1 MDNVRDCRTKIIA
14 TLGPSSNTPE
24 MIEALIVAGMDIA
37 RLNFS
42 HGSTEDHR
50 RTIGNVRA
58 ASRKAKKD
66 VGILLDLQGPKIRIG
81 KLEQRIITLEEGQ
94 SFIITTRD
102 VLGTNMVVSTNYE
115 GLPWDLAK
123 GARILMD
130 DGLLELDVRKIS
142 GTEIYCKVI
151 RGGELSEK
159 KGINVPGTKL
169 AIQSLTDKDRED
181 LAIGISEGVDF
192 VAISFIRTAGD
203 VLSVKEI
210 IKRERASIPVIAK
223 IEKPE
228 AIENLEEILKVADGV
243 MVARGDLGVEISLEQ
258 VPIIQKEII
267 RRCNEEAI
275 PVITATQML
284 ESMIQHPRPTRAEAS
299 DVANAILDGTDAIM
313 LSGETAVGKYPAGAV
328 AMMKRIAHATE
339 DKLLESIRPAPE
351 KIKVKGDP
359 EHAIAHAVYYTA
371 TDIRAKAIV
380 SFTRSGGTACV
391 ISKYRPNIPIIGVT
405 HTEPVLKR
413 LTLYWGVKGV
423 LVELKENTDAMIDGV
438 EKKLLETG
446 LVKHGDTIII
456 TLGVPWG
463 VAGSTNMLM
472 VHQIR

>member
-1 MDNVRDCRTKIIA
+1 MDNIMDCRTKIIA
-14 TLGPSSNTPE
+14 TLGPASNTPE
-24 MIEALIVAGMDIA
+24 MIESLIVAGMDIA

-58 ASRKAKKD
+58 ASRKALKD

-81 KLEQRIITLEEGQ
+81 KLEQRTILLEEGQ

-102 VLGTNMVVSTNYE
+102 VPGTHMGVSPNYE
-115 GLPWDLAK
+115 GPPRDLSK
-123 GARILMD
+123 VTRVLMD

-142 GTEIYCKVI
+142 GTEIYCKVV

-181 LAIGISEGVDF
+181 LATGIAEGVDF
-192 VAISFIRTAGD
+192 VAISFIRTAED

-228 AIENLEEILKVADGV
+228 AIENLEEILKVADGI

-299 DVANAILDGTDAIM
+299 DVANAILDGTDAVM
-313 LSGETAVGKYPAGAV
+313 FRSATSFSESQGRCARNQRRDP
-328 AMMKRIAHATE
+328 HASLG
-339 DKLLESIRPAPE
+339 KLLESIR
-351 KIKVKGDP
+351 
-359 EHAIAHAVYYTA
+359 
-371 TDIRAKAIV
+371 
-380 SFTRSGGTACV
+380 
-391 ISKYRPNIPIIGVT
+391 
-405 HTEPVLKR
+405 
-413 LTLYWGVKGV
+413 
-423 LVELKENTDAMIDGV
+423 
-438 EKKLLETG
+438 
-446 LVKHGDTIII
+446 
-456 TLGVPWG
+456 
-463 VAGSTNMLM
+463 
-472 VHQIR
+472 

>member
-1 MDNVRDCRTKIIA
+1 
-14 TLGPSSNTPE
+14 
-24 MIEALIVAGMDIA
+24 
-37 RLNFS
+37 
-42 HGSTEDHR
+42 
-50 RTIGNVRA
+50 
-58 ASRKAKKD
+58 
-66 VGILLDLQGPKIRIG
+66 
-81 KLEQRIITLEEGQ
+81 
-94 SFIITTRD
+94 
-102 VLGTNMVVSTNYE
+102 MVVSTNYE
-115 GLPWDLAK
+115 GLPRDLAK

-142 GTEIYCKVI
+142 GTEIYCKVV

-181 LAIGISEGVDF
+181 LATGIAEGVDF
-192 VAISFIRTAGD
+192 VAISFIRTAED

-228 AIENLEEILKVADGV
+228 AIENLEEILKVADGI

-313 LSGETAVGKYPAGAV
+313 LSGETAVGKYPVGAV

-339 DKLLESIRPAPE
+339 DKLLETIRPAPE

-371 TDIRAKAIV
+371 MDIQAKAIV

-391 ISKYRPNIPIIGVT
+391 ISKYRPSIPIIGVT

-438 EKKLLETG
+438 EKKLLEKG
-446 LVKHGDTIII
+446 LVKRGDTIII

-463 VAGSTNMLM
+463 MAGSTNMLM